1 MYTLEVIKKDLAEKV
16 NKSLGKKIIVSSSFV
31 VPPDQSLGDLS
42 LPCFAI
48 AKEVKQ
54 SPVEVAQKIT
64 DALKKEK
71 LIEKVSVAGPYV
83 NISLAWGIVGNI
95 IKEISK
101 AKSTYGNNTVGKKKR
116 VMQEYANGNTHK
128 EYHVGHLR
136 NIAFGDAVNRLLT
149 ANGYTSIPVS
159 YINDFGI
166 HVAKT
171 LWHYLDTKPKEPKG
185 NKGYFLGQ
193 LYSEATKAIG
203 DDPKVK
209 AEVGVVMKAI
219 ESRKG
224 ETYKLWKK
232 TRQWSLDQMNDI
244 NKELGVKFT
253 TTFYE
258 SEYIEDGLKM
268 VEALK
273 KKGILIAS
281 QGAIIADLENY
292 NLGILVVIRSDG
304 TALYPVADFALT
316 TYKVKKY
323 KLDTSLWVVD
333 IRQGQ
338 YLHQMFKVLEL
349 AGLKAHLAHLPY
361 EFVKLPSGMMSSRTG
376 NIISYE
382 DLKAEALEKTF
393 EETKKRH
400 LDWSEKKITEVSRVL
415 AFGALKFEM
424 VKVSGE
430 KVITFDM
437 ETALRFD
444 GYTAAYL
451 QYTYARIK
459 SMVRKITP
467 VVKKVKADYSLLIE
481 EREKKLSLLLAHFP
495 EIVAVAGET
504 YQPSEVAR
512 YLHELGQLF
521 NDFYHSVP
529 ILNDTSLAPPLAKAR
544 LELAEVTSLVIKRGL
559 DLLGIETVEKM

>member
-1 MYTLEVIKKDLAEKV
+1 MYVLDHIKKELAERV
-16 NKSLGKKIIVSSSFV
+16 NTVLKKKIVVSSSFV
-31 VPPDQSLGDLS
+31 TPPDATLGDLS

-48 AKEVKQ
+48 GKEFSQ
-54 SPVEVAQKIT
+54 NPVMMAQKISGGLVK
-64 DALKKEK
+64 DKLVEK
-71 LIEKVSVAGPYV
+71 SSPAGPYV
-83 NISLAWGIVGNI
+83 NITLANSVVGEIV
-95 IKEISK
+95 KEINK
-101 AKSTYGNNTVGKKKR
+101 QGGKYGSNSLGKKKR
-116 VMQEYANGNTHK
+116 VMLEYANGNTHK

-136 NIAFGDAVNRLLT
+136 NIVFGDSVNRILA

-171 LWHYLDTKPKEPKG
+171 LWHYLNTQPGEPTD

-193 LYSEATKAIG
+193 LYAEAVKAME
-203 DDPKVK
+203 DNAVAK

-224 ETYKLWKK
+224 EIYSLWKQ
-232 TRQWSLDQMNDI
+232 TRQWSIDQFEEI
-244 NKELGVKFT
+244 NKELGVEFK

-258 SEYIEDGLKM
+258 NEFITDGLKM
-268 VEALK
+268 VEKFK
-273 KKGILIAS
+273 KQGILIQS
-281 QGAIIADLENY
+281 QGAIIADLEKY

-349 AGLKAHLAHLPY
+349 SGLKAKLAHLPY
-361 EFVKLPSGMMSSRTG
+361 EFVKLPSGMMSSRSG

-382 DLKAEALEKTF
+382 DLKEEALRKTTEEIVQRHADWNKEKIKT
-393 EETKKRH
+393 
-400 LDWSEKKITEVSRVL
+400 VSRVL

-451 QYTYARIK
+451 QYTYARIQSLSSKVSKQWSTVK
-459 SMVRKITP
+459 SNFMLLGHAKEKQLALKLGQFSD
-467 VVKKVKADYSLLIE
+467 VVSL
-481 EREKKLSLLLAHFP
+481 
-495 EIVAVAGET
+495 AGAT
-504 YQPSEVAR
+504 YQPSEIAR
-512 YLHELGQLF
+512 YVYELGQLF
-521 NDFYHSVP
+521 NEYYHEVP
-529 ILNDTSLAPPLAKAR
+529 ILNDKSLEQSLAKAR
-544 LELAEVTSLVIKRGL
+544 LDLALGVALVIKKSL
-559 DLLGIETVEKM
+559 DLLGIEVIEEM

>member
-1 MYTLEVIKKDLAEKV
+1 MYVLDHIKEELAERV
-16 NKSLGKKIIVSSSFV
+16 NKILKKKIVISSSFV
-31 VPPDQSLGDLS
+31 VPPDSKLGDLS

-48 AKEVKQ
+48 GKEFNQ
-54 SPVEVAQKIT
+54 NPVMMAQKIVEGLVA
-64 DALKKEK
+64 DK
-71 LIEKVSVAGPYV
+71 LIENSSVAGPYV
-83 NISLAWGIVGNI
+83 NITLAISVIGDI
-95 IKEISK
+95 IKEIQK
-101 AKSTYGNNTVGKKKR
+101 QGLQYGSNTLGKKKR
-116 VMQEYANGNTHK
+116 VMLEYANGNTHK

-136 NIAFGDAVNRLLT
+136 NIAFGDAVNRILA

-171 LWHYLDTKPKEPKG
+171 LWYYLNTHPEEPIG

-193 LYSEATKAIG
+193 IYADA
-203 DDPKVK
+203 VK
-209 AEVGVVMKAI
+209 AMESNAEAKVEVGKVMKAI

-224 ETYKLWKK
+224 ETYELWKK
-232 TRQWSLDQMNDI
+232 TRQWSLDQFASI
-244 NKELGVKFT
+244 NKELGVNFE

-258 SEYIEDGLKM
+258 NDYIADGLKM
-268 VEALK
+268 VEK
-273 KKGILIAS
+273 FKNEGILIES
-281 QGAIIADLENY
+281 QGAIIADLEKY
-292 NLGILVVIRSDG
+292 NLGVLVVIRSDG

-316 TYKVKKY
+316 IHKVKKY

-349 AGLKAHLAHLPY
+349 AGLKAKLAHLPY
-361 EFVKLPSGMMSSRTG
+361 EFVKLPSGMMSSRSG

-382 DLKAEALEKTF
+382 DLKEEALRKTTEEIVQRHADWNKEKI
-393 EETKKRH
+393 EA
-400 LDWSEKKITEVSRVL
+400 VSRVL

-437 ETALRFD
+437 EKALRFD

-459 SMVRKITP
+459 SLQ
-467 VVKKVKADYSLLIE
+467 KKVSSEVGSAKSDLSGLQAKK
-481 EREKKLSLLLAHFP
+481 EKDLVLKLGHFS
-495 EIVAVAGET
+495 EIVITAGVS

-512 YLHELGQLF
+512 YLYELAQLF
-521 NDFYHSVP
+521 NEYYHEVP
-529 ILNDTSLAPPLAKAR
+529 ILNDTTIALGLAKAR
-544 LELAEVTSLVIKRGL
+544 LDLALATSVVIQKGL
-559 DLLGIETVEKM
+559 NLLGIDTIDEM

>member
-1 MYTLEVIKKDLAEKV
+1 MYVLDHIKEELAERV
-16 NKSLGKKIIVSSSFV
+16 NKVLEKKIVTSSSFV
-31 VPPDQSLGDLS
+31 TPPDSKLGDLT
-42 LPCFAI
+42 LPCFVI
-48 AKEVKQ
+48 AKEFNQ
-54 SPVEVAQKIT
+54 NPVMMAQKISEGLVN
-64 DALKKEK
+64 DK
-71 LIEKVSVAGPYV
+71 LIEDNSSTGPYV
-83 NISLAWGIVGNI
+83 NITLATLVVGDF
-95 IKEISK
+95 IKEIQK
-101 AKSTYGNNTVGKKKR
+101 QGLEYGNNTLGKKKR
-116 VMQEYANGNTHK
+116 VMLEYANGNTHK

-136 NIAFGDAVNRLLT
+136 NIVFGDAVNRILS

-171 LWHYLDTKPKEPKG
+171 LWHYLNTHPEEPKG

-193 LYSEATKAIG
+193 LYAQAVKTMEENPAA
-203 DDPKVK
+203 K

-224 ETYKLWKK
+224 EIYDLWKK
-232 TRQWSLDQMNDI
+232 TRQWSLDQFEDI
-244 NKELGVKFT
+244 NKELGVEFT

-258 SEYIEDGLKM
+258 NEFIADGLKM
-268 VEALK
+268 VEKLK
-273 KKGILIAS
+273 KEGILIQS
-281 QGAIIADLENY
+281 QGAIIADLEKY

-316 TYKVKKY
+316 THKVKKY
-323 KLDTSLWVVD
+323 KLDTSLWIVD

-349 AGLKAHLAHLPY
+349 AGLKAKLAHLPY
-361 EFVKLPSGMMSSRTG
+361 EFVKLPSGMMSSRSG

-382 DLKAEALEKTF
+382 DLKEEALRKTT
-393 EETKKRH
+393 EEIMKRH
-400 LDWSEKKITEVSRVL
+400 SDWNKDKIETVSRVL

-451 QYTYARIK
+451 QYTYARIQ
-459 SMVRKITP
+459 SLQRKVSHEVDVTKGDFLTLQ
-467 VVKKVKADYSLLIE
+467 KK
-481 EREKKLSLLLAHFP
+481 REKDIALMLGHFS
-495 EIVAVAGET
+495 EVVITAGT
-504 YQPSEVAR
+504 SYQPSEIAR
-512 YLHELGQLF
+512 YLYEMAQLF
-521 NDFYHSVP
+521 NEYYHEVP
-529 ILNDTSLAPPLAKAR
+529 ILNDTSISPSLAKAR
-544 LELAEVTSLVIKRGL
+544 LDLVAAVGIIIKRGL
-559 DLLGIETVEKM
+559 GLLGIDTVTEM

>member
-1 MYTLEVIKKDLAEKV
+1 MYVLDHIKEELAERV
-16 NKSLGKKIIVSSSFV
+16 NTVLKKKIVLSSSFV
-31 VPPDQSLGDLS
+31 TPPDSKLGDLS

-48 AKEVKQ
+48 GKEFSQ
-54 SPVEVAQKIT
+54 NPVMMAQKISEGLVK
-64 DALKKEK
+64 DKF
-71 LIEKVSVAGPYV
+71 IENSSVAGPYV
-83 NISLAWGIVGNI
+83 NITLATSVVGDI
-95 IKEISK
+95 IKEINK
-101 AKSTYGNNTVGKKKR
+101 QGLKYGSNTVGKKKR
-116 VMQEYANGNTHK
+116 VMLEYANGNTHK

-136 NIAFGDAVNRLLT
+136 NIAFGDAVNRILD

-171 LWHYLDTKPKEPKG
+171 LWHYLNTHPEEPIG
-185 NKGYFLGQ
+185 NKGYLLGQ
-193 LYSEATKAIG
+193 IYAEA
-203 DDPKVK
+203 VK
-209 AEVGVVMKAI
+209 AMESNAEAKVEVGEVMKAI

-232 TRQWSLDQMNDI
+232 TRQWSLDQFEKI
-244 NKELGVKFT
+244 NKELGVEFKAT
-253 TTFYE
+253 LYE
-258 SEYIEDGLKM
+258 NEFIADGLKM
-268 VEALK
+268 VEKFK
-273 KKGILIAS
+273 KEGILIES
-281 QGAIIADLENY
+281 QGAIIADLEKY
-292 NLGILVVIRSDG
+292 KLGVLVVIRSDG

-349 AGLKAHLAHLPY
+349 SGLKAKLAHLPY
-361 EFVKLPSGMMSSRTG
+361 EFVKLPSGMMSSRSG

-382 DLKAEALEKTF
+382 DLKEEALRKTT
-393 EETKKRH
+393 EEIVKRH
-400 LDWSEKKITEVSRVL
+400 ADWNKEKIETVSRVL

-451 QYTYARIK
+451 QYTYARIQSLQRKALRDIQITK
-459 SMVRKITP
+459 SDLSALK
-467 VVKKVKADYSLLIE
+467 
-481 EREKKLSLLLAHFP
+481 EKKEKDLALMLGRFS
-495 EIVAVAGET
+495 EIVIAAGAS
-504 YQPSEVAR
+504 YQPSEIAR
-512 YLHELGQLF
+512 YLYELTQLF
-521 NDFYHSVP
+521 NEYYHEVP
-529 ILNDTSLAPPLAKAR
+529 ILNDTSIASSLAKAR
-544 LELAEVTSLVIKRGL
+544 LELAWVVGVVIKKGL
-559 DLLGIETVEKM
+559 DLLGIKTVDEM